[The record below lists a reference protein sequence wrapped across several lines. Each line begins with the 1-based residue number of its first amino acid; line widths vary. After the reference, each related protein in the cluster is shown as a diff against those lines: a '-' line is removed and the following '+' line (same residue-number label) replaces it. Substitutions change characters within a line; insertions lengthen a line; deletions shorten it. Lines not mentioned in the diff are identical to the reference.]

1 MIDLISEASTLGVLL
16 EETRGVVGVVLG
28 TPSGELRTVAGSFVD
43 GEATAEC
50 AASLTEELSKIG
62 AALGLGELGVASLK
76 SLTAARVFAR
86 QSDSVLA
93 IELDPKRPLGELE
106 NKLRTLA
113 WAPQPMDDRLDP
125 LAVNRVPT

>member
-28 TPSGELRTVAGSFVD
+28 TPDGELRTVVGSFVD
-43 GEATAEC
+43 GDATAAC
-50 AASLTEELSKIG
+50 AASLTEELGKVG
-62 AALGLGELGVASLK
+62 ELLGLGELGVASLK

-86 QSDSVLA
+86 QSDAVLS

-113 WAPQPMDDRLDP
+113 WAPQPKDI
-125 LAVNRVPT
+125 RVE